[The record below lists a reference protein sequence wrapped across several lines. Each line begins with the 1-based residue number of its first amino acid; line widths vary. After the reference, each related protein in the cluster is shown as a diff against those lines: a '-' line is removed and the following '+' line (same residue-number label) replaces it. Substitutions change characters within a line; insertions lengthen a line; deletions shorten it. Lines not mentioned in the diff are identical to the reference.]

1 MWILCGLVASWTV
14 QGVVGQKLEAYF
26 PKAAHAYSLRD
37 GIPDPCVRNVVV
49 DSLGRIFVSTCF
61 LLPSGS
67 ESSIYLLGENRVIP
81 RGPVLHPNLQA
92 FWVQSVHHNR
102 MFYGVYEYVEDDDMS
117 PGYAFFTF
125 DPARRKFFHYVPPA
139 MRNAVINGQEYHRDT
154 LYAAGRIGDS
164 IVVFRVIDSSRAD
177 ILLTILA
184 DEMAKTRGT
193 VIDVTDD
200 AIWLSTST
208 GMLRWSRAGGGYRI
222 YPLPKGME
230 LKSGSRYLFADRSGA
245 LWVFNKMGKNLAR
258 WNARREIFEL
268 DPDLVNAHSAD
279 IRSAFLANDN
289 CGNLLTGYY
298 MADGSV
304 QATLRVADGTPFDYS
319 PVMSLVPDATPVSA
333 DFTRSIVMVKDGY
346 TIVDV
351 TRGRSVEASLP
362 LRMVRSVVDIGGG
375 AVMVSTNYA
384 DLGRWDAS
392 GFHPGRGPQTVNLRG
407 DVEWQRARDGRIW
420 MSSHQ
425 GVPDGNDLSP
435 WVRYDPGRD
444 HFEIFPCSGPPP
456 EQFCV
461 AGDGRIIA
469 ASRGRLYT
477 WREGDKTLR
486 DIPNARYAGTATH
499 LLLESKD
506 VLWLATTK
514 GLYRVN
520 RRSGSAEAIRFTT
533 DRVGVQRL
541 CRDTRGRLW
550 LGTTSRGLFVI
561 DSTDQVVFSVDKSK
575 GLLNNIVTTM
585 LEDDSGILWVGT
597 YDGINL
603 ISPEGQIIGKVT
615 AAHGLISNECNR
627 WSACRTSDGRLFFGS
642 VLGLSVIDPVQ
653 WKARNLSQER
663 PYIFLTALT
672 SRYGEET
679 TDIVDHLPALEAGQ
693 RIELPAANR
702 NISASFM
709 LTRYASPEINTYA
722 YTFSLPGSEWQYLGT
737 ESTVVLNAL
746 PPGSYDLIIRGMDG
760 NGNWSDP
767 PLVVPL
773 QVRRFFYQQWWFYT
787 LCAFPFVI
795 LAWIWLRQQRKARLY
810 LEREVLH
817 RTATIRDQAARLEEM
832 DHVKTRLYTNITH
845 EFRTPLTV
853 ILGLANTLRRSPASQ
868 DVGHAAELI
877 HRNGDSLLDLVNQM
891 LDLRKLES
899 GAMPLHLVQ
908 DDIVRFVRY
917 LAESFR
923 PMAEARQLHFRL
935 LTELESM
942 YMDFDPEKVRQVI
955 ANLVSNAIKFTPA
968 HGEVYLQ
975 LDHHQDL
982 AGEQLAIRVKDT
994 GIGIP
999 ADRIGRIF
1007 EQFYQVDDSH
1017 TRRGEGTGIG
1027 LTLAMELVRLMG
1039 GTLNVTSQ
1047 MGLGTTFTFSLP
1059 VTRLAPGPMD
1069 SEDMA
1074 GIGLSLPVG
1083 SSPAV
1088 IKDPTEHISDDP
1100 GKPKVMIV
1108 EDNPDVIHYLIACLE
1123 PQYAVRIAMDGQEG
1137 MDAAR
1142 DEIPD
1147 AIISDI
1153 MMPVKDGLALCRE
1166 LKEDIRTSH
1175 IPIILLTAKADQI
1188 SLLEGLRHGADAYLA
1203 KPFDAE
1209 ELRVRLRQLLDL
1221 RKRLHARYSLL
1232 SAPIIEQD
1240 GEPQPEDAFMGRF
1253 AEAVDR
1259 FLDDDTLDGN
1269 QLSVTMGLS
1278 RSQLHRKLKAI
1289 TGKSTME
1296 AVRDIRLARS
1306 RELLADPGKSI
1317 SEVAYAVGFKYP
1329 ETFSR
1334 AFSDAFGESP
1344 SSWRARTANGNITGK
1359 S

>member
-1 MWILCGLVASWTV
+1 MWILCGLVASWTA

-26 PKAAHAYSLRD
+26 PKAAHAYTLRD

-49 DSLGRIFVSTCF
+49 DSLGRIFVSSCF
-61 LLPSGS
+61 LLSSGS

-102 MFYGVYEYVEDDDMS
+102 MFYGVYEYVEDDDMP

-125 DPARRKFFHYVPPA
+125 DPARRKLFHYVPPA

-193 VIDVTDD
+193 AIDVTDD

-208 GMLRWSRAGGGYRI
+208 GMLRWSRAGGGYSI

-230 LKSGSRYLFADRSGA
+230 LKSGSRYLFSDHSGA
-245 LWVFNKMGKNLAR
+245 LWVLNKMGRNLAR

-304 QATLRVADGTPFDYS
+304 QATLRMADGTQFDYS

-346 TIVDV
+346 TIVEV

-362 LRMVRSVVDIGGG
+362 LRMVRSVVDIGDGT
-375 AVMVSTNYA
+375 VMVSTNYA

-392 GFHPGRGPQTVNLRG
+392 GFHLVRGPQTVSLYG

-420 MSSHQ
+420 MLTHQ
-425 GVPDGNDLSP
+425 GVPDGNDLYP

-444 HFEIFPCSGPPP
+444 HFEIFPCSGPPA

-461 AGDGRIIA
+461 AGDGTIIT

-477 WREGDKTLR
+477 WREGDKTLK
-486 DIPNARYAGTATH
+486 DIPDARYAGTATH

-520 RRSGSAEAIRFTT
+520 RRSGTTEAFRFTA

-561 DSTDQVVFSVDKSK
+561 DSTDQVVFSVDKSR
-575 GLLNNIVTTM
+575 GLLNDIVTTM
-585 LEDDSGILWVGT
+585 LEDDAGILWVGT

-603 ISPEGQIIGKVT
+603 TSPEGKIIGKVT
-615 AAHGLISNECNR
+615 EAHGLISNECNR
-627 WSACRTSDGRLFFGS
+627 WSACKTSAGRLIFGS

-653 WKARNLSQER
+653 WKARNLSQES

-787 LCAFPFVI
+787 VCAFPFVI
-795 LAWIWLRQQRKARLY
+795 LAWIWARQQRKARLY
-810 LEREVLH
+810 LEQEVLH
-817 RTATIRDQAARLEEM
+817 RTATIRDQAVRLEEM

-853 ILGLANTLRRSPASQ
+853 ILGLAGRLK
-868 DVGHAAELI
+868 HAVQPQEVTNSAELI
-877 HRNGDSLLDLVNQM
+877 ERNGSSLLALVNQL

-899 GAMPLHLVQ
+899 GAMPLHMLQ
-908 DDIVRFVRY
+908 DDLVRFVRY
-917 LAESFR
+917 LSESFR
-923 PMAEARQLHFRL
+923 SLAESRQIHFRL
-935 LTELESM
+935 LTEVESLT
-942 YMDFDPEKVRQVI
+942 MDFDAEKLRQVL
-955 ANLVSNAIKFTPA
+955 ANLLSNAIKFTPA
-968 HGEVYLQ
+968 GGEIYLQ
-975 LDHHQDL
+975 LDRIGGSG
-982 AGEQLAIRVKDT
+982 GELVSIRVKDT

-999 ADRIGRIF
+999 EDRLDKIF
-1007 EQFYQVDDSH
+1007 EQFYQVDGSH

-1027 LTLAMELVRLMG
+1027 LTLSAELVRMMG
-1039 GTLNVTSQ
+1039 GTLSVASQ
-1047 MGLGTTFTFSLP
+1047 LGTGSTFTLQLP
-1059 VTRLAPGPMD
+1059 VTRLAPMPGDAGDGP
-1069 SEDMA
+1069 EPGWLGA
-1074 GIGLSLPVG
+1074 PGLSPEPGLSKPSAVRDGELP
-1083 SSPAV
+1083 
-1088 IKDPTEHISDDP
+1088 
-1100 GKPKVMIV
+1100 MIQLV
-1108 EDNPDVIHYLIACLE
+1108 EDNPDVIHFLVTCLE
-1123 PQYAVRIAMDGQEG
+1123 DHFNLRITMDGQEG
-1137 MDAAR
+1137 LEAALA
-1142 DEIPD
+1142 EIPD
-1147 AIISDI
+1147 LIVSDV
-1153 MMPVKDGLALCRE
+1153 MMPVKDGLTLVQE
-1166 LKEDIRTSH
+1166 IKEDVRTSH
-1175 IPIILLTAKADQI
+1175 VPVILLTAKADLA
-1188 SLLEGLRHGADAYLA
+1188 SRLEGIRYGADAYLA
-1203 KPFDAE
+1203 KPFHPE
-1209 ELRVRLRQLLDL
+1209 ELRVQIDQLLTQRRKLQDRYRLLTEDTSRPNDQPTPEDL
-1221 RKRLHARYSLL
+1221 FLARL
-1232 SAPIIEQD
+1232 SAAVEQY
-1240 GEPQPEDAFMGRF
+1240 
-1253 AEAVDR
+1253 
-1259 FLDDDTLDGN
+1259 LDDDTLDAN
-1269 QLSVTMGLS
+1269 QLSVVMGMS
-1278 RSQLHRKLKAI
+1278 RSQLHRKLKAL
-1289 TGKSTME
+1289 TGRSTME
-1296 AVRDIRLARS
+1296 TVRDIRLARA
-1306 RELLADPGKSI
+1306 RQLLADPARTVA
-1317 SEVAYAVGFKYP
+1317 EVAYAVGFKYP

-1334 AFSDAFGESP
+1334 AFQDATGLSP
-1344 SSWRARTANGNITGK
+1344 TAWRAAEGR